1 MTRGHLPVWNRRV
14 VLAVGAISVA
24 GCVLV
29 AVGGFAQTG
38 APSEAAAPVQAKIL
52 AKGPDVLVFSL
63 SSPGNYGSSG
73 GFVGYA
79 LGTVSCN
86 RGDAPLNWCDQ
97 GSGCAPGAGPE
108 DHPVIAQNLYRIK
121 NGRMDQVGMSWLK
134 HGFLSTN
141 SNTTGCRE
149 SSSTGSCQSPPA
161 GSNQLGIGCTDPYG
175 SSLNGSRPLGPRS
188 QVNGTT
194 AVFPFPPTSPGGP
207 YTVYDQRIKVATT
220 DVDSSQ
226 NPGATYFAE
235 GQYFASDD
243 AAAGNSLNNASYRQ
257 VTVGA
262 GPSYNLAYTGSF
274 FEGQSAINAWRT
286 SDPTVVIANVDVAG
300 SIVERFEVARKVTDL
315 GDGLWHYEYAV
326 RNHNSDRNARGFTV
340 AFPGATTFTN
350 IGFHDVEHHSGEP
363 YATTDWAQTRR
374 RTRCRGRPTPSPPT
388 PTPTRC
394 ASPRCSTSGS
404 TPTDSP
410 TATSTRPS
418 STPSTSSGPATRRR
432 CSSRASTG
440 CSTTASRAATT
451 TPGTGGQLIA
461 ARGARQRDRFVAA
474 LLAMTDSL
482 VRALGAASRRR
493 EPRRRAPSGV
503 GERARRRAVLP
514 PAGAAWLTTRPRGRP
529 LYLRRLHRR
538 KLLGGWEALDAVARQ
553 AMLGARHQRAAVG
566 GDEVP
571 IDLGEQVLSLGAL
584 RVVEGD
590 EVGLG

>member
-1 MTRGHLPVWNRRV
+1 M
-14 VLAVGAISVA
+14 
-24 GCVLV
+24 
-29 AVGGFAQTG
+29 
-38 APSEAAAPVQAKIL
+38 QAKIL

-315 GDGLWHYEYAV
+315 GGGLWHYEYAV

-363 YATTDWAQTRR
+363 YATTDWAQNTAANAVSWSTDTFATDPNANALRFATMFNFWFDADR
-374 RTRCRGRPTPSPPT
+374 QPNSDVDTPEQHTLDLFRP
-388 PTPTRC
+388 
-394 ASPRCSTSGS
+394 G
-404 TPTDSP
+404 DP
-410 TATSTRPS
+410 TAVQFQ
-418 STPSTSSGPATRRR
+418 GFN
-432 CSSRASTG
+432 G
-440 CSTTASRAATT
+440 MFND
-451 TPGTGGQLIA
+451 GFEGGNYN
-461 ARGARQRDRFVAA
+461 
-474 LLAMTDSL
+474 
-482 VRALGAASRRR
+482 
-493 EPRRRAPSGV
+493 
-503 GERARRRAVLP
+503 
-514 PAGAAWLTTRPRGRP
+514 AWN
-529 LYLRRLHRR
+529 
-538 KLLGGWEALDAVARQ
+538 GG
-553 AMLGARHQRAAVG
+553 H
-566 GDEVP
+566 
-571 IDLGEQVLSLGAL
+571 S
-584 RVVEGD
+584 
-590 EVGLG
+590 